1 MRSSTEWTRSPS
13 PGVAGI
19 FRSGHFLATASA
31 RPLPYPP
38 AYFDLVYCFSVFTHL
53 IESMQDLRLAE
64 SSRILKPGG
73 GLLLTVFG
81 KAASEALDAEGRK
94 TLEVQRF
101 VHRRSQKLRG
111 G

>member
-1 MRSSTEWTRSPS
+1 
-13 PGVAGI
+13 
-19 FRSGHFLATASA
+19 
-31 RPLPYPP
+31 
-38 AYFDLVYCFSVFTHL
+38 
-53 IESMQDLRLAE
+53 MQDLRLAE

-81 KAASEALDAEGRK
+81 KAASEALGAEGRK